1 VVTSGVNDMFH
12 RSTRKKSNIQI
23 LPMIDVIFFLLVFF
37 MLFTTFKT
45 TPTGL
50 DINLPKAKTVNH
62 QKQEQLIVNISSKG
76 HIYLND
82 KLLTK
87 AGLKDKIA
95 TKIKE
100 DPATVVIIKADREV
114 VYNEVVEVMDVA
126 RQVGAYKLALAADDE
141 IKKQ

>member
-1 VVTSGVNDMFH
+1 
-12 RSTRKKSNIQI
+12 
-23 LPMIDVIFFLLVFF
+23 MIDVIFFLLVFF